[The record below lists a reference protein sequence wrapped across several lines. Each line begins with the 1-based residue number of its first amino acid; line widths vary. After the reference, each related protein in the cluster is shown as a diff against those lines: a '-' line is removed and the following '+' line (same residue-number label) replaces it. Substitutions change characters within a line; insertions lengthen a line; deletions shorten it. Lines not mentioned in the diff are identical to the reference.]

1 MKNPVRILKIAAF
14 ALTAALV
21 VLMAFGTVYE
31 KTSGSESAVMAIYH
45 HPATVILWVLAI
57 ASATALAF
65 MGRRQMRL
73 WGWMQWASVLFIFT
87 GALLTN
93 FTGESGTL
101 RLQPHQPVA
110 QYAGDR
116 DGHTSLP
123 FTVTLDT
130 FEVRTYP
137 GTTAPMDFVAQVR
150 ISDLSDPV
158 VISMNN
164 IGNHRNYRFYMSDYD
179 KDGSIELLVSHDP
192 WGIAVMYIGFALLL
206 LSFIVMFCD
215 SESRFRTLWRN
226 TAVKASML
234 LVLFCGTVSMAQ
246 AKNDGPRTL
255 PKETAAKMG
264 DMYIL
269 YQDRICPVQSFARDF
284 TCKLCGSTSYKGYTA
299 EQVLAGWLF
308 YFDDWKKEPMFK
320 IKGDEVRNTM
330 TLKGNWASLNDFLN
344 SYGENMIGMM
354 LDSMKMN
361 DPRRSQLSAAN
372 KQYMQ
377 IVSLLNGTLLK
388 IFPLKDESG
397 TVFWYSHTDKLPI
410 GTLSDDEYL
419 YVKKYFSLCQEFVV
433 QNDMDMLNMVFEKHR
448 IFQKKHAG
456 DILPSDAKFKTEK
469 FYNIITPGRPMAIC
483 AILLG
488 LLFLGYAIAGMER
501 GSVWVRRVSCC
512 ILLFAIVYL
521 LVLFVLRWILSGYI
535 PLTGGYETM
544 LFLALCVAVLS
555 LIGGRRS
562 PIMLYGGLMIMGFVL
577 LAAMMEGVRP
587 PVSHTMPVLKS
598 PLLLIH
604 VAVIMFAYAL
614 LAFALVNSLAALL
627 NRVFR
632 KEWQEPVLRLRDV
645 TLTMLY
651 PSLFFLTAGI
661 IIGAVWANIT
671 WGNYWS
677 WDPKEVWALITAI
690 IYAIPLYLRWDD
702 RHPML
707 FHLYVLLAFLSVL
720 ITYFGVNMLLGGM
733 HSYA

>member
-1 MKNPVRILKIAAF
+1 MKNSVKILKIAAS

-31 KTSGSESAVMAIYH
+31 KTYGSESAVTAIYH

-57 ASATALAF
+57 ASATALVF

-73 WGWMQWASVLFIFT
+73 WGWMQWASVLFIFA

-101 RLQPHQPVA
+101 RLRPHEPVA

-215 SESRFRTLWRN
+215 PSSRFRALWRN
-226 TAVKASML
+226 TAVKASVL
-234 LVLFCGTVSMAQ
+234 LILLCGTVSMTQAQ
-246 AKNDGPRTL
+246 NDMPRTL

-284 TCKLCGSTSYKGYTA
+284 TYKLCGSTSYNGCTA

-320 IKGDEVRNTM
+320 IKGDDVRNT
-330 TLKGNWASLNDFLN
+330 LGLDGKRASLDDFLN

-361 DPRRSQLSAAN
+361 DPRRSQFSVAN

-377 IVSLLNGTLLK
+377 IVSLMNGTLLK
-388 IFPLKDESG
+388 MFPLKDESG
-397 TVFWYSHTDKLPI
+397 TVSWYSHTDKLPI
-410 GTLSDDEYL
+410 GNLTDDEYL
-419 YVKKYFSLCQEFVV
+419 YVKKYFSLCQELVV
-433 QNDMDMLNMVFEKHR
+433 QNDMDMLNTVFEKHR
-448 IFQKKHAG
+448 VFQKKHAG
-456 DILPSDAKFKTEK
+456 DILPSDAKFRTEK

-483 AILLG
+483 IILLG
-488 LLFLGYAIAGMER
+488 LIFFGYAVAGVER

-555 LIGGRRS
+555 LLGGRRS
-562 PIMLYGGLMIMGFVL
+562 TIMLHGGLLIMGFVL

-614 LAFALVNSLAALL
+614 LAFALVNSVAALL
-627 NRVFR
+627 NRAFR

-651 PSLFFLTAGI
+651 PSLFFLAAGI
-661 IIGAVWANIT
+661 IIGSVWANIT

-677 WDPKEVWALITAI
+677 WDPKEVWALITAV

-702 RHPML
+702 KRPML

-720 ITYFGVNMLLGGM
+720 ITYFGVNMLLGGV